1 MQYFNLRLIFL
12 QITWLDGSG
21 APIESGVE
29 SSTEPVENT
38 KRSTSVSRLTITAK
52 KEDHNTTLTCQA
64 KNPAD
69 KVPRSGRTSGM
80 LFLKKIIIL
89 HGNFFLVANQN

>member
-1 MQYFNLRLIFL
+1 MQYFNLRIFF

-69 KVPRSGRTSGM
+69 KVPRSGRRSGT
-80 LFLKKIIIL
+80 LF
-89 HGNFFLVANQN
+89 